1 MSDLTDLDKSIQEK
15 LAAQQEK
22 ARQHYNHQAER
33 MHEWERRHE
42 RYTALADHLV
52 KDIIR
57 PRLEKLASHFD
68 NAKLSCDER
77 TGRHTCVC
85 SFEHTARFPAT
96 ARLELAVSRD
106 GSAENVCL
114 LYDLSILPVYFHF
127 DGQYRMLISVD
138 QVNDEKV
145 AAWFDD
151 KIVRFLDAYL
161 NLELVD
167 QYQSENDEID
177 PVCGMRVNKLF
188 AGEPVKYQGRDYYF
202 CVPDCRAKFLVEPER
217 FLGVTSRD

>member
-1 MSDLTDLDKSIQEK
+1 MGDLNDLDNSIKEK

-22 ARQHYNHQAER
+22 ARQRYDHEAER
-33 MHEWERRHE
+33 MHEWQQREE

-52 KDIIR
+52 KDIVR
-57 PRLEKLASHFD
+57 PRLKTLVNHFD
-68 NAKLSCDER
+68 NANLSCDEA
-77 TGRHTCVC
+77 GRHTCEC
-85 SFEHTARFPAT
+85 SFEHTSRFPAT

-106 GSAENVCL
+106 GAAENVCL

-127 DGQYRMLISVD
+127 DGQSRMLIPVE

-177 PVCGMRVNKLF
+177 PVCGMRINKLY
-188 AGEPVKYQGRDYYF
+188 AGEPVDYQGRTYYF
-202 CVPDCRAKFLVEPER
+202 CVPECRAKFVAEPER
-217 FLGVTSRD
+217 YLGAPVRG

>member
-1 MSDLTDLDKSIQEK
+1 MSDLTDLETSIQEK
-15 LAAQQEK
+15 LAAHQET
-22 ARQHYNHQAER
+22 AHQHYNHQAER

-68 NAKLSCDER
+68 NAKLSCDDR
-77 TGRHTCVC
+77 TGRHTCAC
-85 SFEHTARFPAT
+85 SFTHTARFPAT

-114 LYDLSILPVYFHF
+114 LYDLSILPIYFHF
-127 DGQYRMLISVD
+127 DGQDRLLIPVEL
-138 QVNDEKV
+138 VNDEKV

-151 KIVRFLDAYL
+151 KITRFLDAYL

-177 PVCGMRVNKLF
+177 PVCGMRVNKLY
-188 AGEPVKYQGRDYYF
+188 AGEPVKYQARNYYF
-202 CVPDCRAKFLVEPER
+202 CVPECRAKFLAEPER